1 MKTFVVLLVL
11 SGFALSC
18 FAVCPTADLT
28 GDCRVDLADLAIF
41 ASQWLTEGIP
51 EPDKMVWVSINDPG
65 LPSHE
70 GFNGE
75 MSKYETTNAQYF

>member
-1 MKTFVVLLVL
+1 M
-11 SGFALSC
+11 
-18 FAVCPTADLT
+18 
-28 GDCRVDLADLAIF
+28 DLADLVIL

-51 EPDKMVWVSINDPG
+51 EPDITWVSINDPG
-65 LPSHE
+65 FSGHE

>member
-1 MKTFVVLLVL
+1 MD
-11 SGFALSC
+11 A
-18 FAVCPTADLT
+18 T
-28 GDCRVDLADLAIF
+28 GDCRVDLADLVIL

-51 EPDKMVWVSINDPG
+51 EPDITWVSINDPG
-65 LPSHE
+65 FSGHE